1 MANWITHVK
10 NYAKKNGIKYGD
22 ALSDPNCSKEYKM
35 KNKKGGEQQQGQEQ
49 QQQQEQQQEE
59 KQGGQEQQQGQQ
71 EEKQGGQEQQ
81 EEKQEQQGGRR
92 KFTNKN
98 LKKRFVKGFNK
109 SVKKLRSTMRMKK
122 SKSCSKKNWFW

>member
-35 KNKKGGEQQQGQEQ
+35 KNKKGGEQQQEQQQGQEQ
-49 QQQQEQQQEE
+49 QGQ
-59 KQGGQEQQQGQQ
+59 GQEQQQQ

>member
-35 KNKKGGEQQQGQEQ
+35 KNKKGGEQQQ
-49 QQQQEQQQEE
+49 
-59 KQGGQEQQQGQQ
+59 EQQQGQEQ
-71 EEKQGGQEQQ
+71 QGQGQEQQQQ